1 MLASAAPQAVVSA
14 MGRHM
19 ADARLQEEACFAL
32 VQLAWGGGAKGKRA
46 AIDAGATLSPN
57 HNPNPNPNPNPDLTL
72 TQVLARTKPYP
83 NLNPIPDP
91 SPHPHP
97 DPDPKCPTLARRDG
111 GARARAR
118 DAHGGQAPSAAADG
132 ARHPRRAREG
142 ALIDGGADGDARD
155 T

>member
-57 HNPNPNPNPNPDLTL
+57 HNPTPNPNPNYPYPYPTP
-72 TQVLARTKPYP
+72 TPTPTPKPYP
-83 NLNPIPDP
+83 YPYT
-91 SPHPHP
+91 SP
-97 DPDPKCPTLARRDG
+97 
-111 GARARAR
+111 
-118 DAHGGQAPSAAADG
+118 
-132 ARHPRRAREG
+132 
-142 ALIDGGADGDARD
+142 
-155 T
+155 